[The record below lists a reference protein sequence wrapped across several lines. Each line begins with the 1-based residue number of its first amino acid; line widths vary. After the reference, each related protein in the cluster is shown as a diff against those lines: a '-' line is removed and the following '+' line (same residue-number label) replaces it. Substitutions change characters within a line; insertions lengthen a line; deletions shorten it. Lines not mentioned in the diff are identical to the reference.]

1 MALAPADRLAF
12 SLQIVGAAGQ
22 IAGLTAAKAQL
33 ATAIAKAQSLDTANM
48 NLFTPVNALVTSY
61 QTEYGMLDGNLR
73 TAISEQNIQDA
84 ANRIL
89 QNYFF
94 PNDTNTTVPSLSASH
109 NIWTKVKPYA
119 LNYAIGKSYGET
131 YGTTPKEPDSISA
144 ITTLIASTSVYT
156 DLELTTGQSL
166 SSGTCSLPSYTDSAS
181 CTAHG
186 GTWTPGSLGPDS
198 TIHTILNNMKTAV
211 NALKTFLTTEAA
223 AIVTTDTASPNQ
235 SQNAAA
241 VSNINTVIIPALN
254 TWLAYPDFESTGA
267 GPSKMHSTQMGA
279 LSSALAA
286 RSTYIT
292 TRLSQLLAIVGTIS
306 QDLSTGELISSSGVY
321 GKRYGYIVL
330 RLNALGGSLSQ
341 LVSMKTSANA
351 QDSIIASIKS
361 TKATYLG
368 IVPTSALGAPGN
380 GTATISAADASM
392 FSVGDTVYVAADNQ
406 PELQRAVKSINGN
419 SIVLNDI
426 VPAKY
431 VPSSNARIYKDI
443 S

>member
-1 MALAPADRLAF
+1 MALAPADRIAF

-33 ATAIAKAQSLDTANM
+33 AVAITKAQSLDTANM
-48 NLFTPVNALVTSY
+48 NLFTPINTLVTSY

-73 TAISEQNIQDA
+73 STITEQNVQDA

-119 LNYAIGKSYGET
+119 LNYAIGKNYGET
-131 YGTTPKEPDSISA
+131 YGTTPKEPDAISA
-144 ITTLIASTSVYT
+144 ITTLITSTSIYT
-156 DLELTTGQSL
+156 NQELTTGESL
-166 SSGTCSLPSYTDSAS
+166 GSGSCSLPSYTDSAS

-186 GTWTPGSLGPDS
+186 GTWTPGTLQPDPA
-198 TIHTILNNMKTAV
+198 IHAILTNMTAAV
-211 NALKTFLTTEAA
+211 NALKTFLNTEAA
-223 AIVTTDTASPNQ
+223 AIVTTDTASTNQ

-254 TWLAYPDFESTGA
+254 TWLAYPDFESTGS

-279 LSSALAA
+279 LSTALSTRSA
-286 RSTYIT
+286 YIT

-306 QDLSTGELISSSGVY
+306 QDLSTGELISSSGLY

-341 LVSMKTSANA
+341 LASMKTSSSA
-351 QDSIIASIKS
+351 QDSIIASINS

-368 IVPTSALGAPGN
+368 IVPTSILAAPGN
-380 GTATISAADASM
+380 GTAIISAADASM
-392 FSVGDTVYVAADNQ
+392 FSVGDTVYIAADSQ
-406 PELQRAVKSINGN
+406 EELQRAVKSIAGN
-419 SIVLNDI
+419 SITLNDI